1 MQALFL
7 KVLNMSLTAGYVIL
21 ALLLIRQLLRRAPRK
36 YSYFLWSVVLFRLIC
51 PVSFASVISVFRLWP
66 FDMTAAQRGGTAA
79 LQYIPPDIGLMNR
92 PRVTVGIPT
101 ANALIQG
108 SLPAAAPAASVNPL
122 QVWVFAGTVLWL
134 AVIALLLLYCAVSLF
149 MTYRRLET
157 AVLLEEN
164 VWQSDRIRS
173 PFVLGFLH
181 PRVYLPF
188 ALEESERPYI
198 LAHERY
204 HIRRRDYLVKPLFF
218 MALILHWFNPL
229 VWLAYALMSR
239 DMEISCDEY
248 VLGVQGGGIAE
259 AYSTSLLSFAAN
271 RRLASAG
278 PLCFGETGVK
288 ERISNILR
296 WESPKPWVAGVSAVL
311 CFAVIAACASNP
323 SAGTAAVKDEIPLGT
338 YEFDELMYMNPL
350 SSFLPFGD
358 FKEYYTLTEDAFII
372 TGADGSVQKFEI
384 TPEKAQF
391 DEKAFAGGFIAGI
404 GMGEPDLSGIKE
416 REQFNLTGSRY
427 RLYRM
432 DDEIWLANVHQ
443 GNERMEQSEYFW
455 SIYRISPYEDDLPVA
470 SAGSL
475 TADENARLRA
485 LSLLDGVF
493 QSGAHIGYIGKD
505 AMLSYSP
512 TARHFDLK
520 DDWYSQRYRVLFD
533 CNWEPS
539 ETLRTPG
546 PDDVCLELGD
556 ADSGFWFFLGTDEVS
571 WLEQGKAIA
580 TWRAGSEYGALTD
593 AVLSEFS
600 GYEADYRNITLADEE
615 YGSFEEVAQAFL
627 ETYGSYL
634 QRMTPENMSRIT
646 DFRIQDLEVFLT
658 RKGDDNVFG
667 FRTDFSVKPV
677 DFMASPWWAGNSQA
691 GTRELEGY
699 LTMYRELRL
708 EKTNGVWR
716 CTDMGTGGLSLDEA

>member
-21 ALLLIRQLLRRAPRK
+21 AVLLIRLLLRRAPRK

-66 FDMTAAQRGGTAA
+66 FDMTVAQREGTAA

-101 ANALIQG
+101 ANALIQD
-108 SLPAAAPAASVNPL
+108 SLPAAVPAASVNPL
-122 QVWVFAGTVLWL
+122 QLWVAAGTAVWL
-134 AVIALLLLYCAVSLF
+134 AGIALLLLYSAVSLLKV
-149 MTYRRLET
+149 YRRMDT
-157 AVLLEEN
+157 AVLLEKN
-164 VWQSDRIRS
+164 VRQSDRIRA
-173 PFVLGFLH
+173 PFVLGFIR

-188 ALEESERPYI
+188 ALKESERPYI

-218 MALILHWFNPL
+218 LGLTLHWFNPL

-239 DMEISCDEY
+239 DMEMSCDEY
-248 VLGVQGGGIAE
+248 VLGTQGGGIAA

-271 RRLASAG
+271 RRLATAG
-278 PLCFGETGVK
+278 PLCFGEAGVK
-288 ERISNILR
+288 GRVSNILR
-296 WESPKPWVAGVSAVL
+296 WKHPKPWATAAAAL
-311 CFAVIAACASNP
+311 ICFAVIAACASNP
-323 SAGTAAVKDEIPLGT
+323 SAGTAAKDEIPLGT
-338 YEFDELMYMNPL
+338 YEFGELMYMNPL
-350 SSFLPFGD
+350 SSFLPLGD
-358 FKEYYTLTEDAFII
+358 FKEYYTLTDDAFII
-372 TGADGSVQKFEI
+372 TGADGGTQRFDI
-384 TPEKAQF
+384 APEKTQF
-391 DEKAFAGGFIAGI
+391 DETAFADSFFAGM

-432 DDEIWLANVHQ
+432 DNEIWLANVHQ
-443 GNERMEQSEYFW
+443 GNKRMEQSEYFW
-455 SIYRISPYEDDLPVA
+455 SIYRISPYEGNLPEA
-470 SAGSL
+470 SAVSL
-475 TADENARLRA
+475 AADENARLRA
-485 LSLLDGVF
+485 LLLLDGIF
-493 QSGAHIGYIGKD
+493 QNGAHIGYIGKD

-512 TARHFDLK
+512 TARHFDLS
-520 DDWYSQRYRVLFD
+520 DEWYAQRYRVLFD
-533 CNWEPS
+533 CNWEPC

-546 PDDVCLELGD
+546 PDDICLELGD
-556 ADSGFWFFLGTDEVS
+556 ADSGFWFFLGSDEVS
-571 WLEQGKAIA
+571 WLDQGKAVA
-580 TWRAGSEYGALTD
+580 TWRAGSLDGTLTD

-600 GYEADYRNITLADEE
+600 GYEADYRNISLAAEG

-627 ETYGSYL
+627 EAYGSYL
-634 QRMTPENMSRIT
+634 KDMTPENTSRIT
-646 DFRIQDLEVFLT
+646 DFKVQDLEVFLT

-677 DFMASPWWAGNSQA
+677 NFAASPWWAGNSQA
-691 GTRELEGY
+691 GTGDLEGY

-716 CTDMGTGGLSLDEA
+716 CTDMGTGGLSLEE